1 MDLLRWMRY
10 LAIACLVL
18 CVYCKMIDLDCAL
31 YNPAHCQTLFE
42 SSDNSFAQLEADRP
56 LWTGP
61 PILLAEI
68 LLIQPVKCE
77 VVPTALEQSP
87 PAYLP
92 VRLRS
97 TSEARRPPP
106 QSA

>member
-31 YNPAHCQTLFE
+31 YDPVHCQSLFE
-42 SSDNSFAQLEADRP
+42 SNDNSFAQLESDRP

-61 PILLAEI
+61 PVILAEI
-68 LLIQPVKCE
+68 LLIEPVKCE
-77 VVPTALEQSP
+77 VVVQAAEQTP

-92 VRLRS
+92 IRLRS
-97 TSEARRPPP
+97 TSEAKRPPP